1 MRKTFTNNLPK
12 RGKLINFKD
21 SIGYMIHFI
30 YDNIEGDLRII
41 KYIPKGQILTIEY
54 NGKEF
59 DIRTGN
65 LAKAKI
71 THILN
76 IRTSE
81 FKIEIGTRY
90 KDTKRDII
98 IIDREY
104 RKRNT
109 KYGNEKWYKYHCNR
123 CGWDE
128 GWTSENSIE
137 KGIGCSCCD
146 GKSPV
151 LGINT
156 IWDTDRW
163 MYDLGVSKE
172 DAKTHTHGSGDCC
185 YPTCPDCGKKRD
197 KEIAISTI
205 YRTHSIACTCGDGVK
220 YPNKF
225 MRELLTQLDIIFEME
240 YNPEWIKPRR
250 YDFYIP
256 SLNIIIEMD
265 GGLGHGNSDN
275 KMSGQTSNESQSID
289 DFKDKQAIL
298 YGIEKPIR
306 IDCDYNHEDRF
317 GYIKNSVLTNNKLN
331 TILDLNKIDFDKC
344 NEFALSN
351 LVKIACE
358 LKRNNPNMT
367 CNDIAKVMGYC
378 SVTIG
383 KWLKE
388 GNGMWC
394 NYDSKEELEKS
405 HKLNRIRVR
414 NSLSKQVEIFKDG
427 FSLGIFESGSEL
439 ERCSEELFNVR
450 LTSGGISSV
459 CLGKTKQHKGY
470 TFRYI

>member
-1 MRKTFTNNLPK
+1 
-12 RGKLINFKD
+12 
-21 SIGYMIHFI
+21 
-30 YDNIEGDLRII
+30 
-41 KYIPKGQILTIEY
+41 
-54 NGKEF
+54 
-59 DIRTGN
+59 
-65 LAKAKI
+65 
-71 THILN
+71 
-76 IRTSE
+76 
-81 FKIEIGTRY
+81 
-90 KDTKRDII
+90 
-98 IIDREY
+98 
-104 RKRNT
+104 
-109 KYGNEKWYKYHCNR
+109 
-123 CGWDE
+123 
-128 GWTSENSIE
+128 
-137 KGIGCSCCD
+137 
-146 GKSPV
+146 
-151 LGINT
+151 
-156 IWDTDRW
+156 
-163 MYDLGVSKE
+163 
-172 DAKTHTHGSGDCC
+172 
-185 YPTCPDCGKKRD
+185 
-197 KEIAISTI
+197 
-205 YRTHSIACTCGDGVK
+205 
-220 YPNKF
+220 